1 MKRTTLGLA
10 VAMAAFGG
18 MSQSAL
24 AAGFIED
31 STARIDLRNFYTQY
45 DYRDAHTPTA
55 EEWGQAFMLYA
66 QSGFTEG
73 SVGFGVD
80 ATYTLGIKLDA
91 DNDAGRQIFPA
102 DSDGS
107 AVDDFSRGGLT
118 GKMRAGKTVAQY
130 GILAPKLPIL
140 VANNGRMLPQL
151 FQGGMVTSN
160 DIDGLT
166 LVGGQLEKVV
176 GRMSSNFT
184 GLAAAG
190 GTQDS
195 NKFLFAGGDYKGIKD
210 LTLQYYFANLEDYY
224 KQHFLGALHS
234 LPVGPGVLKT
244 DLRYFNTSSD
254 GKNADGAAG
263 YLVSTNGS
271 GNDGELDNN
280 LWSAM
285 FTYGLSGHAF
295 SLGYQ
300 QVSEDSIFTQIN
312 QGSVLNGDGRSEGAG
327 GTSTYVIT
335 DSLVNSLTYAGER
348 TVMGRY
354 AYDFAAAGVPGL
366 TASLTYLK
374 GDNIKTAG
382 GSDREEQERDIMVTY
397 TVQDGAAKGLGL
409 NWFYGSMRSDVMGDV
424 DHHRVFVTYS
434 LPIW

>member
-1 MKRTTLGLA
+1 MRKTTLSLA
-10 VAMAAFGG
+10 VACAAVGN
-18 MSQSAL
+18 L
-24 AAGFIED
+24 AHAGGFIED
-31 STARIDLRNFYTQY
+31 STARVDLRNFYTQY

-118 GKMRAGKTVAQY
+118 GKMRVGKTVAQY
-130 GILAPKLPIL
+130 GILTPKLPIL

-151 FQGGMVTSN
+151 FQGGMLTSN

-184 GLAAAG
+184 GLAASG

-210 LTLQYYFANLEDYY
+210 LTLQYYFANLQDYY
-224 KQHFLGALHS
+224 DQHFLGAQHS
-234 LPVGPGVLKT
+234 LALGEGSLKT

-254 GKNADGAAG
+254 GKNADLENG
-263 YLVSTNGS
+263 YRVGTNGS

-285 FTYGLSGHAF
+285 FTYGLAGHAF
-295 SLGYQ
+295 TLGYQ

-312 QGSVLNGDGRSEGAG
+312 QGSVVNGDGRSEGAG

-335 DSLVNSLTYAGER
+335 DSLVNSFTYAGER
-348 TVMGRY
+348 TLLGRY
-354 AYDFAAAGVPGL
+354 AYDFSAAGVPGL

-374 GDNIKTAG
+374 GDNIKTAV
-382 GSDREEQERDIMVTY
+382 GSDREEQERDIMLTY

-409 NWFYGSMRSDVMGDV
+409 NWFYGRMRSDVMGDV
-424 DHHRVFVTYS
+424 DHHRVFLTYS
-434 LPIW
+434 LPLW